1 MGCAYG
7 DKDEQERLIKAC
19 SLDWTIAQ
27 PGVLTNGRR
36 PKRYNILDDASQ
48 GRNGTSPIFWS
59 DRSRIVLSF
68 ARRPRWFTEI
78 YAPGGLCAG

>member
-1 MGCAYG
+1 MGRAYG

-36 PKRYNILDDASQ
+36 PERYNILDDASQ
-48 GRNGTSPIFWS
+48 GRNVSISRADVADLLVRQIG
-59 DRSRIVLSF
+59 DRAFIRKTPALV
-68 ARRPRWFTEI
+68 
-78 YAPGGLCAG
+78 Y